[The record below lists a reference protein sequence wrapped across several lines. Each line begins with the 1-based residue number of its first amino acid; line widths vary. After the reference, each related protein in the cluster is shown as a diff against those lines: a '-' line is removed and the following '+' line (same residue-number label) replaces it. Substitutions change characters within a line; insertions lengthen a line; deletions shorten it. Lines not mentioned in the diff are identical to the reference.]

1 MKYILSIGL
10 LLLLAGACFYSGP
23 SAPSTENLPEKER
36 ETFQN
41 ITILL
46 DLSDRIKDSGRIE
59 KDLFIIG
66 QLLESFGKNQKKYGY
81 QLSKD
86 RISVAAAHQQDAC
99 TSLFNYGDGLSIDM
113 SIQGMNRPLFDKRKA
128 AFKEKVKALYQDALQ
143 CKTTGA
149 DIWSFFRD
157 NLSACIK
164 TPDSPQAGF
173 KNKILI
179 LSDGYLLFD
188 KEICRSRGAGTY
200 MGNLDRLRHSKDWEK
215 LFEEGSFKLQPHGSM
230 PKANLEAWMLGVTPV
245 NPAQYP
251 EEFAIVK
258 KYWATWFNDMS
269 IKNEIHLSEENRS
282 NLADLVERFL
292 L

>member
-1 MKYILSIGL
+1 MKYVLPVIL
-10 LLLLAGACFYSGP
+10 LLLLAGTYFNSGP
-23 SAPSTENLPEKER
+23 VAPSADNPQEKEQ

-59 KDLFIIG
+59 KDLFIIE
-66 QLLESFGKNQKKYGY
+66 QLLESFEKNQKKYGY

-86 RISVAAAHQQDAC
+86 RVSVAVAHQQDAC
-99 TSLFNYGDGLSIDM
+99 TSLFDYGNGLSIDM
-113 SIQGMNRPLFDKRKA
+113 SIRGMNRPLFDKRKE

-164 TPDSPQAGF
+164 TPDLSQAAF

-188 KEICRSRGAGTY
+188 KEICRSRGVGTY
-200 MGNLDRLRHSKDWEK
+200 MGNLDRLRHAKGWQK
-215 LFEEGSFKLQPHGSM
+215 LFEEGSFKLQAHKNIPN
-230 PKANLEAWMLGVTPV
+230 ANLEAWMLGVTPV

-251 EEFAIVK
+251 EEFAIIK
-258 KYWATWFNDMS
+258 KYWATWFNDMN
-269 IKNEIHLSEENRS
+269 IKNEIHMSEENRS
-282 NLADLVERFL
+282 NLANLVERFL